1 MDSCSPDAA
10 TCHVHQFLIQLITLL
25 RLTQNFEGIDNVQ
38 HNIFNYGSSAL
49 D

>member
-1 MDSCSPDAA
+1 MDSCPPGAA
-10 TCHVHQFLIQLITLL
+10 TCHIQQVLIQLITLL

-38 HNIFNYGSSAL
+38 HILFSYGSSAL